1 MKSARTSWMLGLATF
16 AVIASPFAM
25 ADDSGWYGGFN
36 IGQSRAKI
44 DKARISSGLS
54 EGGFTTTS
62 ITDDGRDTGY
72 KLFGGYQLSKNFS
85 LEGGYFDLGKFGFTV
100 STLPPGTLTGNSHLR
115 GLNLD
120 ALGVLPVSRRFSAF
134 GRVGLNYAEARD
146 TFSGNGSVNVLN
158 PNPSK
163 RGMNPK
169 VGLGLHYAFTEAFG
183 IRFEAERYRIN
194 GATGNQGDT
203 DLVSAGLVYRFGVKP
218 ADHSLIPFPDQ

>member
-1 MKSARTSWMLGLATF
+1 MKTARTSWLLGLATL
-16 AVIASPFAM
+16 ALIASPFAK

-44 DKARISSGLS
+44 DKALITSGLL

-62 ITDDGRDTGY
+62 ITDDSRDTGY
-72 KLFGGYQLSKNFS
+72 KLFGGYQLSKSFS
-85 LEGGYFDLGKFGFTV
+85 LEGGYFDLGKLGFMA
-100 STLPPGTLTGNSHLR
+100 STLPPGTLNGSTRLS

-120 ALGVLPVSRRFSAF
+120 ALGVLPVTRRFSAF

-146 TFSGNGSVNVLN
+146 SFSGNGSVNVLN

-169 VGLGLHYAFTEAFG
+169 VGLGLRYAFTEAFG
-183 IRFEAERYRIN
+183 IRVEAERYRIN
-194 GATGNQGDT
+194 GATGNKGDT
-203 DLVSAGLVYRFGVKP
+203 DLVSAGLVYRLGVKP
-218 ADHSLIPFPDQ
+218 ADYSLRP